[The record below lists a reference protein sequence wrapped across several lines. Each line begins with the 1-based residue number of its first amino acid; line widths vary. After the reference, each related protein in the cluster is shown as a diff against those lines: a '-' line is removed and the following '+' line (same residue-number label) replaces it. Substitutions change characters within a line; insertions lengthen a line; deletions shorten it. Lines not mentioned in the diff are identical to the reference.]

1 MVVWTNLST
10 SPLHHWNDGKFS
22 LIPGKEERMPSR
34 NKELWRISKKKKA
47 VQIRFTRVKRT
58 RSPKEQVEATKKVR
72 VYPEKPQFEGK
83 YIERARTLPR
93 TAGLVGSSTPLHGW
107 TALYWLL
114 MMVNSLL
121 ATWEG
126 PEVRCGEFWEGSKL
140 ETEAPSAFTVIMK
153 ERNTFVERGSLPVR
167 VLHGQSPQSE

>member
-1 MVVWTNLST
+1 M
-10 SPLHHWNDGKFS
+10 
-22 LIPGKEERMPSR
+22 
-34 NKELWRISKKKKA
+34 
-47 VQIRFTRVKRT
+47 
-58 RSPKEQVEATKKVR
+58 EATKKVR
-72 VYPEKPQFEGK
+72 VYPEKPQVEGK

-93 TAGLVGSSTPLHGW
+93 TTGLVGSSTPLHGW

-140 ETEAPSAFTVIMK
+140 ETEAPSASTVIMK
-153 ERNTFVERGSLPVR
+153 ERNTFVERGSLPVC
-167 VLHGQSPQSE
+167 VLHGQSPQSEQDPQVSYPLMESLNGWYLSPCILWIPHADKIVKHIKRCSKQHCPMPRVQKPFLQEHVSP